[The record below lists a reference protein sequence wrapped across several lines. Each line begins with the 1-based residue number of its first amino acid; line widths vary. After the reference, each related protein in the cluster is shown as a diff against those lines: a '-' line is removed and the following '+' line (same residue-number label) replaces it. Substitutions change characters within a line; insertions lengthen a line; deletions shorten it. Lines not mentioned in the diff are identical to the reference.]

1 MQTFMSQAQIIGL
14 STGAIFALIRNVETA
29 IAVERNPEARARLQ
43 DVLRTA
49 RTELARRQRQ
59 FAPKPLGF

>member
-1 MQTFMSQAQIIGL
+1 MQTFMSQVQIISL
-14 STGAIFALIRNVETA
+14 STGAILALIREVETA
-29 IAVERNPEARARLQ
+29 IAFERNPGARARLQ

-59 FAPKPLGF
+59 FAPKPPGF